1 MKYST
6 DKITLV
12 LLIAAVSIFHA
23 CQGTPGDND
32 NKDTATVKS
41 DRDTTAMGT
50 ANTKDKDGQV
60 VSDLIAANSEEIR
73 LADLAKKKS
82 ANKEVKD
89 IADMLVKDHTAA
101 LGELRDLASRKGLAL
116 QAEDT
121 MASNKAYKDL
131 ADAKPKDFDKDWCSK
146 LEDKHKS
153 TIDKLEGLQNDNIDP
168 DIKSWASNILPKIRT
183 HHDKL
188 MACKDKMK

>member
-1 MKYST
+1 M

-23 CQGTPGDND
+23 CQDTPGDND

-60 VSDLIAANSEEIR
+60 VSDLIAANSEEVKV
-73 LADLAKKKS
+73 AELAKKKS

-89 IADMLVKDHTAA
+89 IADMLIKDHTAA
-101 LGELRDLASRKGLAL
+101 LGDLRDLANRKGLTL

-121 MASNKAYKDL
+121 AASNKAYRDL
-131 ADAKPKDFDKDWCSK
+131 EDEKAKDFDKEWCSK
-146 LEDKHKS
+146 LTDKHKN
-153 TIDKLEGLQNDNIDP
+153 TIDKLEGLQNDNIDQ
-168 DIKSWASNILPKIRT
+168 DIKTWASTVLPKIRT
-183 HHDKL
+183 HYDMLK
-188 MACKDKMK
+188 ACHDKMK